1 MPEIV
6 RLCGSDP
13 KADFD
18 RLAYLHTTSIFHG
31 VLPLL
36 GKRFL
41 AALYLQIAETPG
53 AGVWVARQD
62 SVIVGF
68 VAGCRDMPA
77 AFRHILARGWVR
89 LAFKAATQLWRPT
102 VWRKVAS
109 LALYPIRSR
118 SGERNSDGRT
128 EGSPPEPV
136 EAELLAIA
144 VAASARGGGVG
155 RRLVEAFEH
164 DLLRP
169 SGVKTYIVTTNWED
183 TASNSFYRRLGFEPR
198 DSFKHHDLVL
208 QRYSK
213 SIR

>member
-1 MPEIV
+1 MSSIRSCDEWWRCLVRCLALTPAPTDARDCEIV
-6 RLCGSDP
+6 RLGPEGGLRPAGLPAYYEHLSRSSP
-13 KADFD
+13 ASREAIPRGTLSADRGD
-18 RLAYLHTTSIFHG
+18 A
-31 VLPLL
+31 
-36 GKRFL
+36 
-41 AALYLQIAETPG
+41 
-53 AGVWVARQD
+53 
-62 SVIVGF
+62 

-155 RRLVEAFEH
+155 RRLV
-164 DLLRP
+164 
-169 SGVKTYIVTTNWED
+169 
-183 TASNSFYRRLGFEPR
+183 RLE
-198 DSFKHHDLVL
+198 
-208 QRYSK
+208 
-213 SIR
+213 